1 MNVLHIIPSMS
12 LSSGGT
18 SQGIRNIIPELEKLG
33 IRNEVVCLDGEMET
47 AQVNDSFVINALG
60 PTKSPWCY
68 SSKLIPWL
76 INNFNRFD
84 VIIVNALWLYHG
96 YAFNKAL
103 KQYKKSLAGKSDS
116 SNYPAFFVM
125 PHGMLDPYFQQ
136 AKERKL
142 KAIRNWFYWKLIES
156 KLINN
161 ANGLLFTCK
170 TELLLARKSFRPYH
184 PKKEI
189 NIGYGAQLP
198 PAFIA
203 AMADAFYEQCPQV
216 KNAPFMLF
224 ISRIHEKKGVDLL
237 LKAYKNL
244 VDKTIIHNK
253 QHTDKLLVQKLVIAG
268 PGLETA
274 YGVQMQQ
281 LIMDNEL
288 QDTVYFSGMLA
299 GDAKWGAFYQSEA
312 FILPSHQE
320 NFGIAV
326 VEALACGKPVLI
338 SNQVNIWSEIKEA
351 GAGFVEKDTIEGT
364 ENLLKSWQLLS
375 TENKNNMSNKAVQC
389 FKNNFSIEIAAKK
402 FKDLVIG

>member
-33 IRNEVVCLDGEMET
+33 IRNEVVCLDGQIET
-47 AQVNDSFVINALG
+47 DQVNDSFVINALG
-60 PTKSPWCY
+60 PAKGPWSY

-76 INNFNRFD
+76 INNLSRFD

-96 YAFNKAL
+96 YAFNKAF
-103 KQYKKSLAGKSDS
+103 KQYKKSLAGKADLST
-116 SNYPAFFVM
+116 YPAFFVM

-170 TELLLARKSFRPYH
+170 TELLLARKSFSPYH

-198 PAFIA
+198 PVFIP

-216 KNAPFMLF
+216 KNAPFILF

-244 VDKTIIHNK
+244 VDKTVNHNK
-253 QHTDKLLVQKLVIAG
+253 QQADKLLVPKLVIAG

-288 QDTVYFSGMLA
+288 QDTVYFSGMLS

-364 ENLLKSWQLLS
+364 ENLLRSWQLLS
-375 TENKNNMSNKAVQC
+375 SENKNNMSNNAVQC

-402 FKDLVIG
+402 FRDLVIG